1 MNDDYFILI
10 DCFLNNIMS
19 NQLEHD
25 DDLFKIINIKNLSKG
40 FIIIR
45 KNLDLLKM
53 YIIFTDHCF
62 YLH

>member
-10 DCFLNNIMS
+10 DFFLNNFMS
-19 NQLEHD
+19 NKLEHD